1 MTHWLSHRGTLALLA
16 ALALVPG
23 RAAGQEAWSVVGTV
37 IDASSR
43 APVISARVHWVEGDR
58 DAITDETGR
67 FLFVDLHGRSATF
80 LVEALGYSDETWEVD
95 AGPSR
100 VVEIALRDEAL
111 QLEGIEVGVRQSA
124 VDLDVALSTTRLTP
138 ADVVRERGQTLG
150 ETLEGIEGV
159 SIIQYG
165 PSIAK
170 PVVRGLHSQRIVV
183 MNNGVRQE
191 GQQWGTEHAPE
202 IDVFAVNEVQ
212 VVRGPGSV
220 LYGSD
225 ALGGVVRVEPA
236 GAPSGGGLGGEAVMN
251 AFSNNRQLSGS
262 LMLQHGDITLPLLGS
277 VGGRVRVSGRK
288 SGDAATA
295 DYNLSNTGFTE
306 SNAGVVLG
314 SVRPW
319 GDFDLSYDR
328 FETNIGLFKGAH
340 VGNFDDLLRAM
351 ERGPVPTDFGYT
363 IENPRQSVV
372 HHSVRAGSHVH
383 VEGAGTIE
391 TVFAY
396 QLNQRREF
404 DNHGPLAAR
413 QRAAFGLD
421 LHTYTFESHLAHN
434 PIGGLEGTIGFS
446 GMRQGNISKGKAF
459 LIPQYRL
466 YTGALFASEEMDL
479 GWARLSGGVRWELRW
494 QRIYEFGDA
503 GIDVP
508 NETRTYGDVAAGF
521 GVSIPFGDS
530 WSLGATTGRAWRAP
544 NVNER
549 YSQGVHHGTAQYE
562 IGDPTLEKERTLS
575 VDGTLRY
582 SGQNADFQLSAYRN
596 AITNFIYL
604 EPRAPVLSIRGAYP
618 AFNYRQTNARIQ
630 GVEASGRA
638 RLVGGLELTASGA
651 ALRGDDRLADAPLY
665 DMPADRATVGARLE
679 LPSASWAARPFV
691 SVEVTATR
699 GQDRVPEGT
708 IYALPTDG
716 YQLLGVEIGAQS
728 LVIGG
733 RTVNAG
739 LEVRNLL
746 DARYRD
752 YLSRYKLFV
761 DDLGRDIVLRVRV
774 PLGSSF

>member
-1 MTHWLSHRGTLALLA
+1 MIRRHPGSALALLA
-16 ALALVPG
+16 ALLLVPETVT
-23 RAAGQEAWSVVGTV
+23 GQEAWSVVGTV
-37 IDASSR
+37 IDASTR
-43 APVISARVHWVEGDR
+43 GPIPAARVHWVEGDR

-67 FLFVDLHGRSATF
+67 FLFVDLHGRRATF

-95 AGPSR
+95 ATAATR
-100 VVEIALRDEAL
+100 QIEIPLRDEAL
-111 QLEGIEVGVRQSA
+111 RLEGIEVGVRQSA
-124 VDLDVALSTTRLTP
+124 VDLDIAQSTTRLTP

-170 PVVRGLHSQRIVV
+170 PVVRGLHSQRVVV

-202 IDVFAVNEVQ
+202 IDVFAVNEIQ

-225 ALGGVVRVEPA
+225 ALGGVVRIEPA
-236 GAPSGGGLGGEAVMN
+236 GAPSGGGVGGEAVLN
-251 AFSNNRQLSGS
+251 AFSNNRQVSGS
-262 LMLQHGDITLPLLGS
+262 LMLEHGDISMPLLGS
-277 VGGRVRVSGRK
+277 VGARVRASGRK
-288 SGDAATA
+288 SGDAETA

-306 SNAGVVLG
+306 SNVGFVVGGVR
-314 SVRPW
+314 SW
-319 GDFDLSYDR
+319 GDVDVSYDR

-351 ERGPVPTDFGYT
+351 ERGPIPTEFGYT

-383 VEGAGTIE
+383 AGGAGTIE

-396 QLNQRREF
+396 QLNRRREF
-404 DNHGPLAAR
+404 DNHGPLANRA
-413 QRAAFGLD
+413 RAAFGLD
-421 LHTYTFESHLAHN
+421 LHTYTLETRLAHA
-434 PIGGLEGTIGFS
+434 PLGPFEGSIGIS

-466 YTGALFASEEMDL
+466 YTGAVFASEEVDL
-479 GWARLSGGVRWELRW
+479 GWAKFTGGVRWELRW

-508 NETRTYGDVAAGF
+508 DETRTYGDVAAGF
-521 GVSIPFGDS
+521 GVSIPAGDS
-530 WSLGATTGRAWRAP
+530 WSFGATTGRAWRAP

-562 IGDPTLEKERTLS
+562 IGDPSLGKERTWS
-575 VDGTLRY
+575 VDGTVRY
-582 SGQNADFQLSAYRN
+582 AGQSADAQLSVYNN
-596 AITNFIYL
+596 AITNYIYL
-604 EPRAPVLSIRGAYP
+604 EPREPVLSIRGAYP
-618 AFNYRQTNARIQ
+618 AFNYQQTNARIR
-630 GVEASGRA
+630 GIEASGSA
-638 RLVGGLELTASGA
+638 RLFAGVELTASGA
-651 ALRGDDRLADAPLY
+651 ALRGVDRATDTPLY
-665 DMPADRATVGARLE
+665 DMPADRATLGARFN
-679 LPSASWAARPFV
+679 LPSTSWAARPFLAV
-691 SVEVTATR
+691 DVTLVR
-699 GQDRVPEGT
+699 EQDRVPEGT

-716 YQLLGVEIGAQS
+716 YQLVGVELGAQS
-728 LVIGG
+728 LDIGG
-733 RTVNAG
+733 RTVNVG

-774 PLGSSF
+774 PLGGTF